1 MTRMEDRTADL
12 RHVVEALDCEMTR
25 LLAGGGPAGA
35 DTTAVLLRWAELVEL
50 LALGPAPQ
58 LLACPSC
65 GALGMRAASRCGYC
79 WRKLEPPKVPS
90 A

>member
-1 MTRMEDRTADL
+1 MRTEDL
-12 RHVVEALDCEMTR
+12 RQVVEALDLEMTR
-25 LLAGGGPAGA
+25 LQARGGPEGA
-35 DTTAVLLRWAELVEL
+35 DTTALVLRWAELVEL
-50 LALGPAPQ
+50 LALGPAPR

-79 WRKLEPPKVPS
+79 WRKLDPPKVRP